1 MFSTMLFWSVF
12 NTIVTFRRAKN
23 KQWHFQSELEV
34 FHCFELKYKLLRR
47 HKTPLSLTTMR
58 KQV

>member
-1 MFSTMLFWSVF
+1 MLFWSVF

-47 HKTPLSLTTMR
+47 HKTPLSLATMR